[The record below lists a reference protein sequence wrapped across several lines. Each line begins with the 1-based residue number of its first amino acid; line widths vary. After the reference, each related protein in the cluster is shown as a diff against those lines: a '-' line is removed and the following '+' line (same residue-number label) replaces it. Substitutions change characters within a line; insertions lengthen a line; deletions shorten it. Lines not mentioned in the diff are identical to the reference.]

1 MIYLRLIKESVRFA
15 FTALNENKLRT
26 FLSQLGIIIGV
37 FAIISVLTVVDSL
50 ERSIRNSVQ
59 SLGENTVYVQK
70 WPWGGGGGEY
80 EWWEYWRWPV
90 PHYDEMIKLE
100 KRMSTAKAV
109 AFGASMSTTVKYYS
123 NTIESVGMF
132 GVSHGYKDIW
142 SFELEYGRFFTESES
157 ASGRNLVVLGYDIW
171 DNLFQGEDPVGKS
184 IKVYGRKMTVI
195 GVFEKEGSS
204 MVGNSMDEL
213 VVVPVLYLNRL
224 ADIDNERMDPMI
236 MVKARDGVP
245 VDQMKEELRGVMRS
259 VRRISPKADDNFSLN
274 EISVVSQGLTN
285 MFKIIGT
292 AGWIIGGFAI
302 LVGGFGI
309 ANIMFVSVKERTTVI
324 GIQKSL
330 GAKNFFI
337 LTQFLFEAIIHSLV
351 GGIVGI
357 LVVFALSLAVAKS
370 MDFDIAMSA
379 GNVITGITISVAIG
393 IISGLAPAI
402 SASRLDPVEAI
413 RSGQ

>member
-1 MIYLRLIKESVRFA
+1 MAFA
-15 FTALNENKLRT
+15 ISALNENKLRT
-26 FLSQLGIIIGV
+26 FLSQMGITVGI

-50 ERSIRNSVQ
+50 ERNIRSSVQ
-59 SLGENTVYVQK
+59 SLGDNTVYVQK

-80 EWWEYWRWPV
+80 EWWEYWRWPS
-90 PHYDEMIKLE
+90 PRYDEMIKLE
-100 KRMSTAKAV
+100 KRLTTAKAV
-109 AFGASMSTTVKYYS
+109 AFGASMSTTVKYLS
-123 NTIESVGMF
+123 NTIENVGMF

-142 SFELEYGRFFTESES
+142 SFELEHGRFFTEGES
-157 ASGRNLVVLGYDIW
+157 ASGRNLAILGYDISE
-171 DNLFQGEDPVGKS
+171 NLFRGENPVGKS

-213 VVVPVLYLNRL
+213 VVVPVLYLDRL
-224 ADIDNERMDPMI
+224 MDIDNERMDPLI
-236 MVKARDGVP
+236 MVRAYDEIPVEQLKA
-245 VDQMKEELRGVMRS
+245 ELRGVMRS
-259 VRRISPKADDNFSLN
+259 IRRLQPKADDNFSLN

-285 MFKIIGT
+285 MFNIIGT

-309 ANIMFVSVKERTTVI
+309 ANIMFVSVKERTTII

-337 LTQFLFEAIIHSLV
+337 LFQFLFEAIIHSLV
-351 GGIVGI
+351 GGTIGLLI
-357 LVVFALSLAVAKS
+357 VFALSLMAARS
-370 MDFDIAMSA
+370 MDFAITMSM
-379 GNVITGITISVAIG
+379 GNVMTGISISVFIG
-393 IISGLAPAI
+393 VVSGLAPAI

-413 RSGQ
+413 RTGQ